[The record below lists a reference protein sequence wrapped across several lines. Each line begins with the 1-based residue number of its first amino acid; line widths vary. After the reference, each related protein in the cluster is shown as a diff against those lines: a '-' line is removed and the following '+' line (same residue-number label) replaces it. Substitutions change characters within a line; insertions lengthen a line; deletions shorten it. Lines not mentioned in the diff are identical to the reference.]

1 MMMFCGLPV
10 IVATLPMFDAVA
22 TANRYGMGLR
32 LTPTMISSTSG
43 VITKQIVSFT
53 KKAESVPDA
62 STMATSSV
70 KGRRTCVAIQSVTR
84 RKKPETRR
92 LATTIIM
99 PSKSV
104 MVSKSI
110 AR

>member
-10 IVATLPMFDAVA
+10 IVATLPIFDAVA
-22 TANRYGMGLR
+22 TASRYGMGWR
-32 LTPTMISSTSG
+32 LTAVTSSSTSG

-62 STMATSSV
+62 SAMATSSAS
-70 KGRRTCVAIQSVTR
+70 GRRTCVAIQSVTR
-84 RKKPETRR
+84 RKKPQTRR

>member
-1 MMMFCGLPV
+1 MKLV
-10 IVATLPMFDAVA
+10 KAAAATLALGIALVAA
-22 TANRYGMGLR
+22 TAPADAFLR
-32 LTPTMISSTSG
+32 KKD
-43 VITKQIVSFT
+43 VRAVQVVT

-62 STMATSSV
+62 SAMATSNVS
-70 KGRRTCVAIQSVTR
+70 GRRTCVAIQSVTR
-84 RKKPETRR
+84 RKKPQTRR

-104 MVSKSI
+104 TVSKSI

>member
-1 MMMFCGLPV
+1 MFCGLPV
-10 IVATLPMFDAVA
+10 MVATLPTFEAVA

-32 LTPTMISSTSG
+32 FTAVTSSSTSG
-43 VITKQIVSFT
+43 VITKQIVSLT

-62 STMATSSV
+62 STTATRSAN
-70 KGRRTCVAIQSVTR
+70 GRRTCVAIQSVTR

-104 MVSKSI
+104 MVSKSM